1 MAKSSRVLRCRV
13 IALPLLWLQLLPL
26 LPLCA
31 LREVT
36 CPTPKSVE
44 NADIK
49 VKSHSIESRERYV
62 CNSGFKRQAGTSN
75 LIQCILDHKSNTAR
89 WTETN
94 LKCIRDPSLVHLQ
107 TSSSTMSTRKLPTPI
122 AKGFTVEPEASKS
135 STTVTTE
142 TIMMSTSVSLPSSIH
157 TESPALAGTV
167 SKPVSKEISSEPPSA
182 TVIITT
188 RNWSFT
194 ILAQTTAQTM
204 EQSSPTTYGI
214 KPDKQ
219 YYVIPYVSVTIA
231 IILILIAPYFI
242 YWLYTRR
249 RDPVPEVSVGIEEIP
264 MTGGTDREEDVDS

>member
-1 MAKSSRVLRCRV
+1 MAKCSQVLRCRL

-75 LIQCILDHKSNTAR
+75 LIQCILDQKSNTAR

-94 LKCIRDPSLVHLQ
+94 LKCIRDPTLVHLQ
-107 TSSSTMSTRKLPTPI
+107 TSSPTMSTRKLPIPG
-122 AKGFTVEPEASKS
+122 KGFTVEPEASKS

-142 TIMMSTSVSLPSSIH
+142 TIMMSASISLPSSIH
-157 TESPALAGTV
+157 TESPTLAEKQYSV
-167 SKPVSKEISSEPPSA
+167 ISSIS
-182 TVIITT
+182 VIII
-188 RNWSFT
+188 SLIV
-194 ILAQTTAQTM
+194 IL
-204 EQSSPTTYGI
+204 
-214 KPDKQ
+214 
-219 YYVIPYVSVTIA
+219 V
-231 IILILIAPYFI
+231 YFI
-242 YWLYTRR
+242 CRWYTRR
-249 RDPVPEVSVGIEEIP
+249 RNPVPEVSVGTEEIP
-264 MTGGTDREEDVDS
+264 MTGGIDREEDVGS